1 MRKISI
7 IILTLFSLLE
17 LHSQTEQQVLSE
29 ANRLNISSREEAISA
44 LSKKGIS
51 ESQAKEMAQIR
62 GIDFEAFLDQYLK
75 SKEGSTANNRG
86 KSDLAQVV
94 TELEIALPSK
104 DTIVASETNELAE
117 KVIENYFGYDI
128 FVNNPL
134 VKKSTYLG
142 ILMKGIF

>member
-29 ANRLNISSREEAISA
+29 ANSLNISSREEAISA

-75 SKEGSTANNRG
+75 
-86 KSDLAQVV
+86 
-94 TELEIALPSK
+94 
-104 DTIVASETNELAE
+104 
-117 KVIENYFGYDI
+117 
-128 FVNNPL
+128 
-134 VKKSTYLG
+134 
-142 ILMKGIF
+142 